1 MHLFCFFIIW
11 MELDEIMVKH
21 LFCSY
26 VFGID
31 PKCFWNWCS
40 GNIETSS
47 LPLLNTTI
55 FKGGLV
61 LDISLIVAK
70 GFTSRYAITTNMVLS
85 PRLDV
90 HISTKELNPLLKGI
104 QQRFAD
110 AVTDSFGHDF
120 LALKICPISL
130 LPCSQKGSSTDT
142 KEVSEAA
149 GVRSSSGVHI

>member
-1 MHLFCFFIIW
+1 
-11 MELDEIMVKH
+11 MELDEMMVKH

-40 GNIETSS
+40 GNVETSS

-61 LDISLIVAK
+61 LDISLIVTK
-70 GFTSRYAITTNMVLS
+70 GCTSRYAVTTSMVLS
-85 PRLDV
+85 PRPDV
-90 HISTKELNPLLKGI
+90 HISTKKLNPVLKRI

-110 AVTDSFGHDF
+110 AVADSFSHDF
-120 LALKICPISL
+120 LAMKISPISL
-130 LPCSQKGSSTDT
+130 LPCSQKGSRTWA

-149 GVRSSSGVHI
+149 GVRSSSGVHV